1 MEDDVWVVITLLAFG
16 SLLFCLCCYKVSNLL
31 YMLYHID
38 DSTESLTDRGTGGAG
53 AGPVVDAAHA
63 ITQLTNGTTVTTSAG
78 VGANVNNAGHGGP
91 VPISLALEAAGRG
104 CGTGNAASAAA
115 AAAQSPTKL
124 QRPSVSNQN
133 FQGVGGKLISNL
145 FFLKI

>member
-53 AGPVVDAAHA
+53 AGPVVDAAAAHA

-104 CGTGNAASAAA
+104 CGTGNAAA

-124 QRPSVSNQN
+124 HRQASVSNQN
-133 FQGVGGKLISNL
+133 FQGVGGKLVFNL
-145 FFLKI
+145 FLFF